1 MIAALLDASEVTGRD
16 ITDRLPADLAAAN
29 FTGTVQIALETGD
42 VQAVLAALATEPDVG
57 WQGVLARV
65 EDALVRQ
72 AHG

>member
-29 FTGTVQIALETGD
+29 FTGTVQI